1 MNRALLSALA
11 VCFAVAGCDSQKPAE
26 PPKPKTEQAVVPQPD
41 AKPQQ
46 VVGTTKAP
54 PPPGRRGCGGN
65 RCVIKVKVVDDTV
78 TPCKFT
84 FTPDELSVFGPNT
97 VRWTSEGGWLFD
109 TDGVVL
115 PTGNNQFSSPSGT
128 GTGTYSWKDANTDKN
143 KYKYTVNLKK
153 GTKKCKGDPSVV
165 NGADFEDPTYP

>member
-26 PPKPKTEQAVVPQPD
+26 PPKPNTSQAVVPQPD

-54 PPPGRRGCGGN
+54 PPKGRGGCGGG
-65 RCVIKVKVVDDTV
+65 RCVVKITVDDTV
-78 TPCKFT
+78 TPCKVSYST
-84 FTPDELSVFGPNT
+84 EHLSVFGPNT
-97 VRWTSEGGWLFD
+97 IRWTAQGGWLFEK
-109 TDGVVL
+109 DGIVF
-115 PTGNNQFSSPSGT
+115 PTGSGQFSNPT
-128 GTGTYSWKDANTDKN
+128 GGGSATFAWTDANTDKL

-153 GTKKCKGDPSVV
+153 GAKKCKNDPSVV
-165 NGADFEDPTYP
+165 NGADFEDPNYP